1 MLHPVDSDTSLSA
14 KATSTSTSGGRS
26 TGKKAIVGCIIHS
39 VALGEIEII
48 EHGALIIN
56 QSGVIADV
64 LNFTCHPDLIEDLK
78 KLVDEVQDFTGK
90 LILPGFV
97 DAHCHAPQY
106 VFSGT
111 GKYNCTC
118 IYAL

>member
-1 MLHPVDSDTSLSA
+1 MLHPVDSDTSLST
-14 KATSTSTSGGRS
+14 KVTSTSPSSGK
-26 TGKKAIVGCIIHS
+26 KKAIIGCIIHS
-39 VALGEIEII
+39 IALGEIEVI

-56 QSGVIADV
+56 GSGVIADV
-64 LNFTCHPDLIEDLK
+64 LNFTCHPDLLEDIK
-78 KLVDEVQDFTGK
+78 KLVDEIQDFTGK

-111 GKYNCTC
+111 GTQGVCVC
-118 IYAL
+118 IGVFI